1 MISLI
6 SAPAPDGPGFPR
18 HAPSN
23 ASRYLLSAEIVGA
36 PDSSSSAAF
45 SAAFS
50 ANPAFVDI
58 ALRAGGGLVGPRR
71 ALELGRARGGIG
83 LVAGERR
90 RALSLGR
97 GSPPGSPPRCAVTHA
112 SASASVPKDLCTA
125 PLMPV
130 TCALASSHVLYT
142 PGSRPRAT
150 P

>member
-23 ASRYLLSAEIVGA
+23 ASRYLLSAEIVEG
-36 PDSSSSAAF
+36 SSFAAF
-45 SAAFS
+45 SAS

-58 ALRAGGGLVGPRR
+58 ALRAGGGLVAPRR

-97 GSPPGSPPRCAVTHA
+97 GSPPGSPPRCAATHA